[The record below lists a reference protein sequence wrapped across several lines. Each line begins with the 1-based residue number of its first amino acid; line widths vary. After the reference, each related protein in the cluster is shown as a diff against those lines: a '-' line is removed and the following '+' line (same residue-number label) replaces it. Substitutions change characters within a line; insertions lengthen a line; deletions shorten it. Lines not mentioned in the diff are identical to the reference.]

1 MIMKRHLVIQLAR
14 FGDLLQSKRL
24 LCSVASEP
32 GDEVHLCLDRS
43 LADLARRI
51 FPHIH
56 VHSIRSHG
64 AGPEA
69 LGEVF
74 RENRQTF
81 GELQGLHFDTVYNL
95 NFSGLNFALAALFEP
110 KRVRGYSWSSGQPLK
125 APWTDLAFRWTRHRR
140 ISPLNLMDFWAFFAP
155 SPMPGQAVNPPATP
169 KGGGVGVAVAGRHS
183 RRSLPPEAM
192 AACVQAV
199 AERLGGA
206 RIKLL
211 GTKTEKPQAKAVQ
224 NALAPRYQ
232 GLVDDLTGKTDW
244 NSLIETVGGL
254 DVLLTPD
261 TGVMHLAAHL
271 GTPVEAFFLSSAWAW
286 ETGPYGS
293 GHKVFQAVRECAPCI
308 ESQPCPYDVACLEPF
323 RSRAFLRIMS
333 GRVTGDSPEGILGL
347 KTGFDPLGVVYEPE
361 FGLNASARDR
371 RRFRELLGEYLAVA
385 QAGPG
390 GETDDEPVRL
400 LYRENDWMLHRTTP
414 KIS

>member
-1 MIMKRHLVIQLAR
+1 MRRHLVIQLAR

-24 LCSVASEP
+24 LCSAASNP

-56 VHSIRSHG
+56 VHPIRSHG
-64 AGPEA
+64 AAPEA
-69 LGEVF
+69 IGDVF
-74 RENRQTF
+74 RENRRVF
-81 GELQGLHFDTVYNL
+81 GELQELHLDTVYNL
-95 NFSGLNFALAALFEP
+95 NFSGLNFALAALFDPE
-110 KRVRGYSWSSGQPLK
+110 RVRGYSWSNGQPLK
-125 APWTDLAFRWTRHRR
+125 GTWTDMAFRWTRHRR
-140 ISPLNLMDFWAFFAP
+140 ISPLNLMDFWAFFASNP
-155 SPMPGQAVNPPATP
+155 VPGQEVNPLATP

-192 AACVQAV
+192 AACIQAV

-211 GTKTEKPQAKAVQ
+211 GTKAEKPQAKAVQ
-224 NALAPRYQ
+224 SALPPRYL
-232 GLVDDLTGKTDW
+232 GLVDDLTGKTGWDA
-244 NSLIETVGGL
+244 LIETVGGL

-293 GHKVFQAVRECAPCI
+293 GHKVFQATRECAPCI
-308 ESQPCPYDVACLEPF
+308 ETQPCPYGVACLEPF

-333 GRVTGDSPEGILGL
+333 GRPAGDSPEGMVGL
-347 KTGFDPLGVVYEPE
+347 KTDFDPLGVVYEPD
-361 FGLNASARDR
+361 FGHDPSAPNR
-371 RRFRELLGEYLAVA
+371 RRFRELLGEYLALA
-385 QAGPG
+385 PAGPG
-390 GETDDEPVRL
+390 RETDEEPVRL
-400 LYRENDWMLHRTTP
+400 LYRENDWMLHRTIS
-414 KIS
+414 KIN

>member
-1 MIMKRHLVIQLAR
+1 LDYLAPARLLGYFSSAHSALRERFPLRRSAQLTMKRHLVIQLAR

-24 LCSVASEP
+24 LCSAASEP

-51 FPHIH
+51 FPHVH
-56 VHSIRSHG
+56 VHPIRSHG
-64 AGPEA
+64 AVPEA

-74 RENRQTF
+74 RENCQVF
-81 GELQGLHFDTVYNL
+81 GELQALHFDTIYNL

-110 KRVRGYSWSSGQPLK
+110 ERVRGYSWSNGQPLK
-125 APWTDLAFRWTRHRR
+125 SPWTDMAFRWTRHRR

-155 SPMPGQAVNPPATP
+155 SPMPGQEVNPPATP

-192 AACVQAV
+192 AACVQAA

-211 GTKTEKPQAKAVQ
+211 GTQTEKPQAKAVQ

-244 NSLIETVGGL
+244 NTLIETVGGAGCASH
-254 DVLLTPD
+254 P
-261 TGVMHLAAHL
+261 G
-271 GTPVEAFFLSSAWAW
+271 
-286 ETGPYGS
+286 YR
-293 GHKVFQAVRECAPCI
+293 GHA
-308 ESQPCPYDVACLEPF
+308 
-323 RSRAFLRIMS
+323 S
-333 GRVTGDSPEGILGL
+333 GRAPWDPGGSLFPLLCLGL
-347 KTGFDPLGVVYEPE
+347 GDRPLW
-361 FGLNASARDR
+361 
-371 RRFRELLGEYLAVA
+371 
-385 QAGPG
+385 G
-390 GETDDEPVRL
+390 G
-400 LYRENDWMLHRTTP
+400 
-414 KIS
+414 S